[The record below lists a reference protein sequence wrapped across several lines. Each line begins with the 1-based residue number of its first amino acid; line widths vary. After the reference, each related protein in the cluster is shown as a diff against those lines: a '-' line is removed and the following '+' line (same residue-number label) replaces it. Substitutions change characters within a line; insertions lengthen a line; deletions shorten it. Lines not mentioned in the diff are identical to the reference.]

1 MKIGFTAGA
10 FDLLH
15 AGHIHFLIKCKDMC
29 DALIV
34 GLHTDPSI
42 DRPEKNKPLQ
52 SVYERYV
59 QLDGCRAVDKI
70 IPYDT
75 EKDLINMIAC
85 EKMDVRFLGSDYIN
99 SRFTADELC
108 KQMQIDVV
116 FIPRLH
122 DFSSSSL
129 RKRMNNAKS
138 YLVG

>member
-1 MKIGFTAGA
+1 
-10 FDLLH
+10 
-15 AGHIHFLIKCKDMC
+15 
-29 DALIV
+29 
-34 GLHTDPSI
+34 
-42 DRPEKNKPLQ
+42 
-52 SVYERYV
+52 
-59 QLDGCRAVDKI
+59 
-70 IPYDT
+70 
-75 EKDLINMIAC
+75 MIAC

-99 SRFTADELC
+99 SRFTADDLC